1 MRKPCGNRREGF
13 SESDLLRFFNS
24 LCETEAALREA
35 VHPRYVL
42 EMGLMKLVEMRKL
55 ASLENILKR
64 IENLTSGSGTA
75 SPASAA
81 AATTEKKTLISDNP
95 PVRVEKIP
103 VAPAPP
109 PPPRE
114 AFTAKPPPAM
124 PEFTGGPAFDDDR
137 DEEAEDFGESPFS
150 SEELFDAPTAIP
162 EPVAP
167 MPRSFV
173 PAVIRL
179 LPLSAEELEHADDT
193 KLDDAYE
200 EKLTFAGDNLKP
212 LAMRAR

>member
-1 MRKPCGNRREGF
+1 
-13 SESDLLRFFNS
+13 
-24 LCETEAALREA
+24 
-35 VHPRYVL
+35 
-42 EMGLMKLVEMRKL
+42 
-55 ASLENILKR
+55 
-64 IENLTSGSGTA
+64 
-75 SPASAA
+75 
-81 AATTEKKTLISDNP
+81 
-95 PVRVEKIP
+95 
-103 VAPAPP
+103 
-109 PPPRE
+109 
-114 AFTAKPPPAM
+114 M

-150 SEELFDAPTAIP
+150 SEELFDAPAAIP

-212 LAMRAR
+212 LASASAIIRELLGDFESLQRPIQTNGNGNGNRNGLAARSSEATTFNIDEFRAAIEKADEPVELPELGPEPTEDELAAYAKAHPTVRSALRVFRGKLVSVKLRG